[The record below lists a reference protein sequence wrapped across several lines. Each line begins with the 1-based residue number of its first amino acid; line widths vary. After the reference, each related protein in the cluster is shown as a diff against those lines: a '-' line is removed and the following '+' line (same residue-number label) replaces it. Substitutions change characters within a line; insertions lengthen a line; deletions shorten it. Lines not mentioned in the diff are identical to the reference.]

1 MITIVN
7 WGIKLYPCQYVRYF
21 CLYTRNWFPLNGLI
35 SSLNDMV
42 FLYAKNV
49 RFEQNTCEQIIPTHI
64 LLLIQIFFYSKY
76 TAIMNVNTTWYT
88 YDDYKKGSSR
98 CCGHS
103 FKEISSMLIRKK
115 QRKCKIKYR
124 WKYSR
129 TTEVNS
135 EKCKSH
141 RKWKLKNRMTEH
153 VSIMKRWNTITCT
166 AEYCHIYIVAK
177 HNTYQE
183 MLSVWSIRLT
193 ASHMIIWTVKYE
205 WKLDAMVSQKRKW
218 YTSNFN

>member
-1 MITIVN
+1 M
-7 WGIKLYPCQYVRYF
+7 PVRPF
-21 CLYTRNWFPLNGLI
+21 FFLYTRNWFPLNDLI

-42 FLYAKNV
+42 FIYAKNGS
-49 RFEQNTCEQIIPTHI
+49 FEQNTCEQIIPTHI
-64 LLLIQIFFYSKY
+64 LLLIHVFFVFVYSKN
-76 TAIMNVNTTWYT
+76 TAIMSVNTTRYT
-88 YDDYKKGSSR
+88 YDDYKNGSSR

-103 FKEISSMLIRKK
+103 FQEISSMLLLIRKK

-141 RKWKLKNRMTEH
+141 RKWKLKNRVTEY
-153 VSIMKRWNTITCT
+153 VSIMKRWNTTTCT
-166 AEYCHIYIVAK
+166 AEYCHIDNKTK

-183 MLSVWSIRLT
+183 LLSDWSILLT
-193 ASHMIIWTVKYE
+193 ALHIIIWTVKDE
-205 WKLDAMVSQKRKW
+205 WKLDLMVSQKRKW
-218 YTSNFN
+218 YFN